1 MAKKQIEG
9 EVREFVDKAEF
20 ERFRT
25 EQEKIQNKML
35 ALLEKSVEPATT
47 VSPVL
52 KGEAPGVAIHPPFN
66 VGTNTAGAATNMF
79 DGEYLPPQYKNIF
92 EKYFDPTDGFTARLT
107 FPEVDGKNKETGGIT
122 FTIVVPQKF
131 TNAGEAYLKMYKVD
145 LRSRALQPSNI
156 AAGIDEWCK
165 AVSRNLHYQKN
176 VKTK

>member
-20 ERFRT
+20 ERFRN

-47 VSPVL
+47 ISPVL
-52 KGEAPGVAIHPPFN
+52 KDEATKI
-66 VGTNTAGAATNMF
+66 TIKTTGAATNMF
-79 DGEYLPPQYKNIF
+79 DGEYLPPQYRQIF
-92 EKYFDPTDGFTARLT
+92 EKYFDPDDGFTARLT
-107 FPEVDGKNKETGGIT
+107 FPEVDEKNKETGGIT
-122 FTIVVPQKF
+122 FTIVVPNKF
-131 TNAGEAYLKMYKVD
+131 SNTTESYLKMYKVD

-165 AVSRNLHYQKN
+165 AVSRNLHYNRN